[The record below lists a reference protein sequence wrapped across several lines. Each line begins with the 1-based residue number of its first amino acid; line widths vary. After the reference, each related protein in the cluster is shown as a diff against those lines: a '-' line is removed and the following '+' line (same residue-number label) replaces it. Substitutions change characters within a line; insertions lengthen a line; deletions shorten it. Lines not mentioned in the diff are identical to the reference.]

1 MFCTKCGYQNP
12 DDSKFCI
19 KCGGALSQA
28 SASQQTSQP
37 VYQPAVTPPTYAA
50 PAVEPAA
57 QSEKNTNG
65 KKKKIA
71 IIAIVVLLA
80 AAITVGVVVTLNYIQ
95 QLEHQI
101 LCQNCRG
108 VVGGNL
114 FASDGKYFC
123 SEECR
128 DEYNGLNEGVSPD
141 GNDSEDST
149 NGEFS
154 KSDVPAGAVEFDGH
168 WYCVYSLDNFS
179 DWEEVEE
186 FCADMNGYP
195 ATISSLKEN
204 TFVHDSVIDNYQLDN
219 VYFGL
224 VKNGSWSWS
233 NGEEV
238 TFENWSDESGNGEYA
253 VFSPGNEDGLWE
265 KRDSVTGSTD
275 ADIAVIKKA
284 SASSVLI
291 ESHVTHNANRIFDGD
306 TSTAWVEG
314 GEGTGIGDSITL
326 TFDNKYCIEE
336 FTINAGYQK
345 THDLYLKNSRPKEI
359 QLTFTDGTSET
370 HVLEDVDKA
379 QSVKLNGPVM
389 TDEVVITINSIYP
402 GTKYEDTAIA
412 EIDFT
417 AYLSEN
423 YFVCEWGKY

>member
-37 VYQPAVTPPTYAA
+37 VYQPAVTPPTYAV
-50 PAVEPAA
+50 PAVEPTA
-57 QSEKNTNG
+57 QPEKNANG

-71 IIAIVVLLA
+71 IIAIVVCLV
-80 AAITVGVVVTLNYIQ
+80 AAITVGVVVTFNYIQ

-101 LCQNCRG
+101 LCQNCRS

-128 DEYNGLNEGVSPD
+128 DEYKGLKNDASSKE
-141 GNDSEDST
+141 NDSEESQ

-204 TFVHDSVIDNYQLDN
+204 TFVHDSVIDNYQFDN

-224 VKNGSWSWS
+224 VKNGSWSWT

-238 TFENWSDESGNGEYA
+238 SFENWSDESGNGEYA
-253 VFSPGNEDGLWE
+253 VFSPDNADGVWE
-265 KRDSVTGSTD
+265 KKDFISKKFATD
-275 ADIAVIKKA
+275 AVTAK
-284 SASSVLI
+284 SAEATSVLI
-291 ESHVTHNANRIFDGD
+291 EASTTHYANRIFDGD

-314 GEGTGIGDSITL
+314 SEGTGIGEYITI
-326 TFDNKYCIEE
+326 TFDKKYCIEE

-359 QLTFTDGTSET
+359 TLTFADSTSET

-379 QSVKLNGPVM
+379 QSIELSCPVM
-389 TDEVVITINSIYP
+389 TDEVVITINSVYP
-402 GTKYEDTAIA
+402 GTTYEDTAIA

-417 AYLSEN
+417 AYPSEN
-423 YFVCEWGKY
+423 YFICEWGKY